1 MEITMVLTERGKD
14 NWDKVRA
21 VLKESMEEA
30 GIDDVEVQETMIR
43 DDEEAMAVRCIGSPT
58 IRVNGYD
65 VEYMEREP
73 DERSAGV
80 RYYNTPAGWKPVPE
94 KGMIVRSLQ
103 KAKEMEAG
111 T

>member
-14 NWDKVRA
+14 HWDKVRE
-21 VLKESMEEA
+21 VLKEAMAEA
-30 GIDDVEVQETMIR
+30 GVETEVQETIIR
-43 DDEEAMAVRCIGSPT
+43 DDEEAIAAKCIGSPT
-58 IRVNGYD
+58 IRINGLD

-73 DERSAGV
+73 DERSAGL
-80 RYYNTPAGWKPVPE
+80 RYFNTVAGWKPVPE

-111 T
+111 S

>member
-14 NWDKVRA
+14 HWDKVRE
-21 VLKESMEEA
+21 VLKEAMAEA
-30 GIDDVEVQETMIR
+30 GVEAEVQETIIR
-43 DDEEAMAVRCIGSPT
+43 DDEDAIAVRCIGSPT
-58 IRVNGYD
+58 IRVNGLD

-80 RYYNTPAGWKPVPE
+80 RYFNTVAGWKPVPE

-103 KAKEMEAG
+103 KAKELEAG